1 MPMSARAG
9 QTFSGQP
16 QPAADGNGP
25 SASRLLADM
34 PPRGVWLTLA
44 QHRTRYAQPPAP
56 KARPWTTLIDAVEQ
70 AGLRGRGGAGFPTA
84 VKMRSV
90 ADGRGRPIVVANG
103 TEGEPASY
111 KDRMLLMTQ
120 PHLVIDGALLAA
132 AAVGADQVVIA
143 VDRTASA
150 AHAALNRALDERARS
165 EPGIPVLVA
174 ATPPGYVSGE
184 ETALVQFLNGGAALP
199 TTVPPRPYERGV
211 ARRPTLVNNVETLA
225 HLAQIA
231 RDGPEWF
238 RQTGTREEPG
248 TMLVTLSGAVRRRGV
263 LEVALGTP
271 LGAVIDQARPS
282 SQAASAL
289 VGGFF
294 GTWVPAAR
302 FGLPLSGSGLAP
314 SGASPGAGVVI
325 ALPEGACG
333 LAETVRIM
341 CWFANET
348 AGQCGPCVFGLP
360 AMAREAAALCYG
372 PPPAHGLSRLL
383 RWASEVEGRGACKHP
398 DGSVRIL
405 RSALV
410 TFAGDID
417 RHLRGYPCAGSSAPP
432 VVGVPG
438 VQARPPGPRT
448 SKALPRGARA
458 AGGDPG

>member
-1 MPMSARAG
+1 MPLSARAG
-9 QTFSGQP
+9 QRSFPEP
-16 QPAADGNGP
+16 QPAAAWTGP
-25 SASRLLADM
+25 TPSRLLAGV
-34 PPRGVWLTLA
+34 PPRGAWQTLA

-56 KARPWTTLIDAVEQ
+56 KIRPWTTLIDAVEQ

-84 VKMRSV
+84 IKMRSV

-150 AHAALNRALDERARS
+150 AHAALNRALDERAQS
-165 EPGIPVLVA
+165 ERGIPVQVA

-184 ETALVQFLNGGAALP
+184 ETALVHFLNGGGALP

-211 ARRPTLVNNVETLA
+211 ARRPTLINNVETLA

-238 RQTGTREEPG
+238 RQTGTRDDPG
-248 TMLVTLSGAVRRRGV
+248 TMLVTVSGVVGRRGV
-263 LEVALGTP
+263 LEIALGTP
-271 LGAVIDQARPS
+271 LGTVIEQARPS
-282 SQAASAL
+282 SQPAAAL

-294 GTWVPAAR
+294 GTWVPAAG

-325 ALPEGACG
+325 AIPEGACG

-360 AMAREAAALCYG
+360 AMAREAVGLCYG
-372 PPPAHGLSRLL
+372 PVPAHGLTRLQ

-417 RHLRGYPCAGSSAPP
+417 RHVRGYPCAGSAAAP
-432 VVGVPG
+432 VISVPG
-438 VQARPPGPRT
+438 VGARPSGPRP
-448 SKALPRGARA
+448 SKALPPRA
-458 AGGDPG
+458 AGGARR